1 MNKTSKLAQS
11 AKSALLVA
19 MSLGIGMTGTSAWA
33 GDNDSANV
41 QDSYQVNTIEG
52 ERNTSVQTSSQQNRD
67 TRDDYTSGNSG
78 SSQTNTQDGLIR
90 GYGNDNRQ
98 HNEQRSTT
106 IRRDRY

>member
-1 MNKTSKLAQS
+1 MNNTFKS
-11 AKSALLVA
+11 AKTALLVA
-19 MSLGIGMTGTSAWA
+19 MSLGIGMTGTNAWA
-33 GDNDSANV
+33 NDNDSANV

-67 TRDDYTSGNSG
+67 VRDGYTTGNSG

-106 IRRDRY
+106 IRSDR